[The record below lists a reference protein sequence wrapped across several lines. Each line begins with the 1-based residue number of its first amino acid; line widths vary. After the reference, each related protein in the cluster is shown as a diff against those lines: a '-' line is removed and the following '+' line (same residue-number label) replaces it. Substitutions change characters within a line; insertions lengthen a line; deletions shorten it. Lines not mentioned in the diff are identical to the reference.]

1 MRINGTTVVWLVL
14 IVNFIIAVA
23 YMAVMYLRT
32 KMRFVFV
39 RGMIMAL
46 CPVTAPCCYFFS
58 YILGRLSKE
67 EEVDY
72 ASLSLDKTKKEF
84 EQEIDKEAEMKR
96 LPIEEVLTVSTAK
109 DRREAMINLLKTDV
123 SDSMGLIRKAIDNED
138 PETVHYAASALT
150 DIMSKFT
157 AEVNRLQAVYDEDR
171 TNREANEEYIDAVLR
186 ILGSGALL
194 GVEEMMYLYIYT
206 GLVENLA
213 KHHSAAVTGEQC
225 AMMVT
230 ALYKE
235 GKSQEAEKWAEYSIE
250 RWPDAEQSYLNVLYI
265 KYHLGKEEDF
275 YRCLKEL
282 AGSGLALSRKGLDIM
297 RYWMKR

>member
-1 MRINGTTVVWLVL
+1 MKSDGTMIVWLVL
-14 IVNFIIAVA
+14 IINFIIAVV
-23 YMAVMYLRT
+23 YMTVMYLRT
-32 KMRFVFV
+32 KLRFVFV
-39 RGMIMAL
+39 RGAIMVL
-46 CPVTAPCCYFFS
+46 CPVTALCCYFFS
-58 YILGRLSKE
+58 YIWGLFSKKE
-67 EEVDY
+67 EIDY
-72 ASLSLDKTKKEF
+72 ANLSLDKTKKEF

-109 DRREAMINLLKTDV
+109 NRREAMINLLKTDV
-123 SDSMGLIRKAIDNED
+123 SESMGLIRKAIDNED

-157 AEVNRLQAVYDEDR
+157 AEVNRLQVVYDEDR
-171 TNREANEEYIDAVLR
+171 SNREANEEYIDAVLR

-206 GLVENLA
+206 GLVENLF
-213 KHHSAAVTGEQC
+213 KHHPAAVTGEQC

-235 GKSQEAEKWAEYSIE
+235 GKGQEAEKWAEYSIE
-250 RWPDAEQSYLNVLYI
+250 KWPHAEQSYLNVLYI

-275 YRCLKEL
+275 YKCLKDL

>member
-1 MRINGTTVVWLVL
+1 MNINGTMIVWLVL
-14 IVNFIIAVA
+14 IVNCIIAAV
-23 YMAVMYLRT
+23 YMVVVYLKT
-32 KMRFVFV
+32 KMRFAFV
-39 RGMIMAL
+39 RGAIMML

-58 YILGRLSKE
+58 YILCRLFKD

-72 ASLSLDKTKKEF
+72 ANLSLDKTKKEF

-109 DRREAMINLLKTDV
+109 DRREAMINLLKTDI

-157 AEVNRLQAVYDEDR
+157 AEVNRLQAVYDADR
-171 TNREANEEYIDAVLR
+171 TDREVNEEYIDAVLR

-213 KHHSAAVTGEQC
+213 KHHPAAVTGEQC
-225 AMMVT
+225 ALMVT

-235 GKSQEAEKWAEYSIE
+235 GKSQEAEKWAEFSIE
-250 RWPDAEQSYLNVLYI
+250 KWPDAEQSYLNVLYI

-275 YRCLKEL
+275 YKCLKEL
-282 AGSGLALSRKGLDIM
+282 AGSGLALSRRGLDIM
-297 RYWMKR
+297 RYWIKK